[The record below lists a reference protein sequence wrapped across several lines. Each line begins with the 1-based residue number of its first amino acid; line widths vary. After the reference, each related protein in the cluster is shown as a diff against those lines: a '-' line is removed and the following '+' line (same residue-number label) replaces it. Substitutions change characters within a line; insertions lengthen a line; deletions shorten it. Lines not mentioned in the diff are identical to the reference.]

1 MENLLQKLPQALLG
15 WFAEN
20 KRDLPWRTD
29 REPYHV
35 WVSEIMLQQTRV
47 EAVKGYYS
55 RFLAALPTVEALAG
69 AEDDRLRK
77 LWEGL
82 GYYNRVRN
90 MKKAAAVI
98 CNELGGSFPQ
108 TLEGLLNLPGI
119 GSYTAGAIGSIAF
132 ELPAPAVDGN
142 VLRVVSRLCADE
154 TPIDLPAQKKRVEAA
169 LQKVYPAGH
178 CGDFTQS
185 LMELGATVCLPNGK
199 PKCADCPCK
208 AFCLGLRQGEPE
220 RLPIRLPKKSRRQED
235 KTVFVLC
242 CDGFYAVQKRESTGL
257 LASLWEFPNVPEHL
271 ELTEALEWAQKQ
283 GAAPDAPTGMV
294 ERQHIFT
301 HVQWNMRCYYLNCRE
316 RPAQFTWVSPAQIAQ
331 EIALPTAFKMFWDI
345 LQAKENKV

>member
-1 MENLLQKLPQALLG
+1 MEDLLQKLPQALLG
-15 WFAEN
+15 WFSEN
-20 KRDLPWRTD
+20 KRDLPWRAD
-29 REPYHV
+29 REPYHI

-55 RFLAALPTVEALAG
+55 RFLAALPTVEALAN
-69 AEDDRLRK
+69 AEDDHLRK

-90 MKKAAAVI
+90 MKKAAEVI
-98 CNELGGSFPQ
+98 CGELGGAFPQ
-108 TLEGLLNLPGI
+108 TLEGLLRLPGV

-154 TPIDLPAQKKRVEAA
+154 TPIDLPTYKKRVEAA
-169 LQKVYPAGH
+169 LQKVYPAGR

-199 PKCADCPCK
+199 PKCAGCPCK
-208 AFCLGLRQGEPE
+208 TFCLGLQQGEPE
-220 RLPIRLPKKSRRQED
+220 RLPIRLPKKSRRLEE
-235 KTVFVLC
+235 KTVFVLS
-242 CDGFYAVQKRESTGL
+242 CDGCYAVQKREKTGL
-257 LASLWEFPNVPEHL
+257 LASLWEFPNVPGRL
-271 ELTEALEWAQKQ
+271 ELAEAINWAQPLSP
-283 GAAPDAPTGMV
+283 AAPTGMV

-301 HVQWNMRCYYLNCRE
+301 HVQWNMRCYYLSCRE
-316 RPAQFTWVSPAQIAQ
+316 KSAQFTWVTPTQIAQ